1 MVKGSDAEAGVNASA
16 VASFGGEVLGADMG
30 NDEMTPIGPWAIR
43 LGPKLKRCLVASLL
57 IVLSLAAV
65 QTLMAVLAALG
76 AFS

>member
-1 MVKGSDAEAGVNASA
+1 MPNGRHLTPYSL
-16 VASFGGEVLGADMG
+16 FWGADMG
-30 NDEMTPIGPWAIR
+30 NDEMRPIGPWAIR

-57 IVLSLAAV
+57 IVLGLAAF